1 MNIPVLIDLS
11 TADVT
16 TPIEKMSDRLSAAG
30 QTIVLG
36 MIAVFSVLALLW
48 IVLVIMGKF
57 FTVAPKAPKTEK
69 AEKKEEPKAAPAAP
83 AVQAPSVASPASNDG
98 EIVAAITAAISVMLD
113 KPQTAFRVVSFR
125 QTSREAFRRNNI
137 SKN

>member
-30 QTIVLG
+30 QTLLLG
-36 MIAVFSVLALLW
+36 MLAVFAVLAILW
-48 IVLVIMGKF
+48 IVLAIMGKF
-57 FTVAPKAPKTEK
+57 FVSAPET
-69 AEKKEEPKAAPAAP
+69 EKKEESAPAPAPVQAAPVAP
-83 AVQAPSVASPASNDG
+83 AVHVSNDE

-113 KPQTAFRVVSFR
+113 KPQSAFRVVSFR
-125 QTSREAFRRNNI
+125 QTSREAFRRNNT
-137 SKN
+137 KN